1 MAYLVL
7 LDVAERSFSV
17 EKATPGDAIDAA
29 ACFSQSGMTVRVVD
43 LASGERFNAVDFA
56 ALHPAATF
64 RALADRVALQQ
75 RVRDREPAGAMPP
88 LDLKQRLGPSL
99 G

>member
-7 LDVAERSFSV
+7 LDMAERSLSV

-29 ACFSQSGMTVRVVD
+29 ACFSQNGMTVRVVD
-43 LASGERFNAVDFA
+43 LASGARFNAVDFA

-64 RALADRVALQQ
+64 RALVDRVAVQS
-75 RVRDREPAGAMPP
+75 RPHDGESASAVTA
-88 LDLKQRLGPSL
+88 LDPKQRLGPPR

>member
-7 LDVAERSFSV
+7 LDMAEQSLSV

-64 RALADRVALQQ
+64 RALVDRVALQP
-75 RVRDREPAGAMPP
+75 RSHDGEPASAVTA
-88 LDLKQRLGPSL
+88 LDLEQRLGPPM